1 MTDFVSDR
9 PAVRC
14 FLSFTHEDDDL
25 FDGFI
30 TPLKQKLQQ
39 YCAAGHGRKVDLFLD
54 RETIT
59 WGQDWRRGIEKGLDA
74 ATVFIPVVT
83 MHYFLESPSC
93 RDELLAFYAR
103 AKELGLT
110 DLILP
115 LMVAGPEFLTGDSDD
130 ACIRVVEKLQYVDI
144 QEAVI
149 SGPGTAA
156 FRGMIK
162 LVASKLIKAVEA
174 AENQLAWPGAQES
187 GGDRRDAD
195 QRIGELAGQILSQ
208 VKDFATILGEITG
221 LVNEGRAETARRTR
235 EDRAAEA
242 QRITPLAIRAR
253 RAGTGFE
260 LAAAEVEAA
269 VRGYL
274 RDLRARGSDEQVDAT
289 RAEYAQL
296 AGSFDDLNAVEASV
310 AEFFAGTG
318 QNEEAVYAPLRAALG
333 PLRLGAQ
340 SFQLGIQT
348 LRRLRDVEV

>member
-144 QEAVI
+144 REAVV

-162 LVASKLIKAVEA
+162 LVAGKLIKAVEA

-195 QRIGELAGQILSQ
+195 QRIGDLAGQILSQ

-221 LVNEGRAETARRTR
+221 LVNDGRASADRSR

-269 VRGYL
+269 VRAYL
-274 RDLRARGSDEQVDAT
+274 RNLRARGSDEQLDAA
-289 RAEYAQL
+289 RADYAQL
-296 AGSFDDLNAVEASV
+296 AGSLDDLTAVESSV

-318 QNEEAVYAPLRAALG
+318 HNEEAVYAPLRAALG

>member
-1 MTDFVSDR
+1 LTDFVSDR

-144 QEAVI
+144 QEAVV

-162 LVASKLIKAVEA
+162 LVAGKLIKAVEA

-187 GGDRRDAD
+187 GGD
-195 QRIGELAGQILSQ
+195 QRIGDLAELILSQ

-221 LVNEGRAETARRTR
+221 LVNDGRASAGRTR

-269 VRGYL
+269 VRAYL
-274 RDLRARGSDEQVDAT
+274 RNLRARGSNEQVDAE

-296 AGSFDDLNAVEASV
+296 AGSFDELTAVEASV

>member
-25 FDGFI
+25 FDGFV

-130 ACIRVVEKLQYVDI
+130 ACIQVVEKLQYVDI
-144 QEAVI
+144 QHAVV

-156 FRGMIK
+156 FREMIK
-162 LVASKLIKAVEA
+162 LVAGKLIKAVEA
-174 AENQLAWPGAQES
+174 AENQLAWPRAQEP
-187 GGDRRDAD
+187 GGDR
-195 QRIGELAGQILSQ
+195 RIGELAGQIRGQ
-208 VKDFATILGEITG
+208 AEDFATILGEITG
-221 LVNEGRAETARRTR
+221 LVSDGRAGAAGRTR

-242 QRITPLAIRAR
+242 QRITPLAVRAR

-269 VRGYL
+269 VRAYL
-274 RDLRARGSDEQVDAT
+274 RDLRARGSEEQVEAT
-289 RAEYAQL
+289 RAEYGQI
-296 AGSFDDLNAVEASV
+296 AGSLDELAAVEAAV

-340 SFQLGIQT
+340 SFQLGIRT
-348 LRRLRDVEV
+348 LRRLRDVAV

>member
-1 MTDFVSDR
+1 LTDFVSDR

-14 FLSFTHEDDDL
+14 FLSFTHEDDNL

-30 TPLKQKLQQ
+30 TPLKEKLQQ

-115 LMVAGPEFLTGDSDD
+115 LMVAGHDFLTGDSDD

-144 QEAVI
+144 QEAVV
-149 SGPGTAA
+149 SGPGTAE
-156 FRGMIK
+156 FRQMIK
-162 LVASKLIKAVEA
+162 LVAGKLIKAVEA
-174 AENQLAWPGAQES
+174 AENRLTWPGAHEP
-187 GGDRRDAD
+187 GGDRRDFD
-195 QRIGELAGQILSQ
+195 QRMRELSDLIQSQGQA
-208 VKDFATILGEITG
+208 FATILDEITG
-221 LVNEGRAETARRTR
+221 LVNEARAETAGRSR
-235 EDRAAEA
+235 EGRAAEA
-242 QRITPLAIRAR
+242 QRIRPLAIGAR
-253 RAGTGFE
+253 RAGTDFE
-260 LAAAEVEAA
+260 LTAARVEAA
-269 VRGYL
+269 ARAYL
-274 RDLRARGSDEQVDAT
+274 RDLTVRGSAEEVEAV
-289 RAEYAQL
+289 RADYGQL
-296 AGSFDDLNAVEASV
+296 AGDLDKLAAVEAS
-310 AEFFAGTG
+310 AAGFLAGTE

-340 SFQLGIQT
+340 SVQLGIQT